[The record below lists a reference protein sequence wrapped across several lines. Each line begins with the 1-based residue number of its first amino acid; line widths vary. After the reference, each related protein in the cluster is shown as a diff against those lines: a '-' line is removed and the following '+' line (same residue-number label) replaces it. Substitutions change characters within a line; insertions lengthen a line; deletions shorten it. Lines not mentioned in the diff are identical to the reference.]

1 MRTRRSFL
9 ASAGTAGAAAALA
22 GAPAQAAGPRA
33 NTTTVPFH
41 GEHQAGIATP
51 TSEHIQFATLD
62 FATDAASDLRAVM
75 LELSGAAAR
84 LMAGRPVGALET
96 GIQPPVDTGEAVG
109 LGPGRLTVTFGLG
122 PAVFRRGRFGLEHL
136 RPAPL
141 VALPSFETD
150 ALDPRLCGGDLAIQV
165 CGEDP
170 QVVFHAVH
178 NLIRLAGPAAV
189 PRWSLAGFG
198 PTRNSR
204 GIATPRNLLGFKE
217 GTANIVAED
226 PRALERFVWAGA
238 PESLPWMHG
247 GSYMVVRRIKLLL
260 GAWDQ
265 IGLDQQERT
274 FGRHKLSGAPLGA
287 EQEFA
292 PLDLERRA
300 IPGDAHVRLASPDY
314 NHGQRLLRRGY
325 SYTDGI
331 DHAEGSASGGQLF
344 ICFNRDPRRQFI
356 PIQRR
361 LAAGDALGAVTEHV
375 GSAVFACPPGPPTG
389 GYVGRTLLG

>member
-1 MRTRRSFL
+1 M
-9 ASAGTAGAAAALA
+9 AGVAAAAGGA
-22 GAPAQAAGPRA
+22 APAASGAARA
-33 NTTTVPFH
+33 AEVDAASRPVAFH

-51 TSEHIQFATLD
+51 TSDHVQFVTLD
-62 FATDAASDLRAVM
+62 FVSDAVSDLRAVM
-75 LELSGAAAR
+75 LELSAAAGQ

-122 PAVFRRGRFGLEHL
+122 PAVFRRGRFGLERH
-136 RPAPL
+136 RPRPL
-141 VALPSFETD
+141 VELPGFSTD
-150 ALDPRLCGGDLAIQV
+150 ALDPGLCGGDLCIQV

-178 NLIRLAGPAAV
+178 NLVRLAGPAAV

-198 PTRNSR
+198 RTRNSR
-204 GIATPRNLLGFKE
+204 HGTTPRNLLGFRE
-217 GTANIVAED
+217 GTENIVAED
-226 PRALERFVWAGA
+226 EHALKRFVWAGT
-238 PESLPWMHG
+238 PESPSWMHG
-247 GSYMVVRRIKLLL
+247 GSYMVVRRIKILL
-260 GAWDQ
+260 GGWDQ

-287 EQEFA
+287 DQEFA
-292 PLDLERRA
+292 PLDLARRP
-300 IPGDAHVRLASPDY
+300 IPSDAHVRLASPDY
-314 NHGQRLLRRGY
+314 NDGQRLLRRGY

-331 DHAEGSASGGQLF
+331 DHSQSSASGGQLF
-344 ICFNRDPRRQFI
+344 ICFNRDPRRQFV

-361 LAAGDALGAVTEHV
+361 LAASDALSAVTEHI
-375 GSAVFACPPGPPTG
+375 GSAIFACPPGPRAG